1 MYNFFKILDSKY
13 RKYFFLIIFLV
24 SLSNLVEI
32 LSLAAIAPLIS
43 ILFRINAQNF
53 QLFNINF
60 LDNLLLNI
68 PYEKLII
75 LTISILIIIFLFKN
89 TISIF
94 VNLFVFKFSYN
105 LKKKISLRLLEKYLH
120 QNYLFHLNSNHS
132 KLVSN
137 LINEVNNFTF
147 YVTFS
152 VIYLL
157 GECILLSLCFL
168 FLVAFGY
175 IKIILFFFIFFLI
188 VIFLFKNFNKKLKE
202 WSSIRESNDVF
213 IFKNIDNAL
222 SGVKEIILLNGF
234 NKLFNNFKKIKKIA
248 SVLEKNQSLVLYLP
262 KSVLEFLGI
271 CFLSITIFYLF
282 YLKKDNS
289 EIIMVVTFYIALA
302 YRLIPSFSKITSSY
316 QSIMNANSS
325 IKTITK
331 ELNLENDIFYDNNFD
346 SRKKINFNT
355 SLDLKNISFKY
366 RNRNENILEN
376 LDFRI
381 NKGQAIGILGDS
393 GVGKSTFLDL
403 LVCLIKP
410 SFGEI
415 KLDNINL
422 ATPEIIRSYQNIIG
436 YVTQSPFILDDTI
449 AENIAFGDLNSTL
462 NNLQIKK
469 AINQAKLKNFVDSL
483 PEGEN
488 TVIGN
493 RGVKLSGGQRQRIA
507 LARCFYFDREIILF
521 DEATNSLDSDT
532 EKEIIDSIYSLK
544 KIKTIIIVSH
554 KKELLNKCDKIYFI
568 RNKTMHLNS

>member
-24 SLSNLVEI
+24 GLSNLVEI

-43 ILFRINAQNF
+43 ILFRINTQNF

-68 PYEKLII
+68 SYERLII
-75 LTISILIIIFLFKN
+75 LSISILIIIFFFKN
-89 TISIF
+89 IISIF
-94 VNLFVFKFSYN
+94 VNLSVFKFSYN

-147 YVTFS
+147 YGTFS

-157 GECILLSLCFL
+157 GECILLSLCLL

-188 VIFLFKNFNKKLKE
+188 VIFFFKNFNKKLKE
-202 WSSIRESNDVF
+202 WSSARESNDVF

-234 NKLFNNFKKIKKIA
+234 NKLFNNYKKNKTLA
-248 SVLEKNQSLVLYLP
+248 TVLEKKQSLVLYLP
-262 KSVLEFLGI
+262 KSVLEFFSI

-289 EIIMVVTFYIALA
+289 EIIMIVTFYIALA

-316 QSIMNANSS
+316 QSLMNANSS
-325 IKTITK
+325 IKVITK
-331 ELNLENDIFYDNNFD
+331 ELNLENDIFYDNKFNF
-346 SRKKINFNT
+346 SKKINFNT

-366 RNRNENILEN
+366 SNRNEHILEN
-376 LDFRI
+376 
-381 NKGQAIGILGDS
+381 
-393 GVGKSTFLDL
+393 
-403 LVCLIKP
+403 
-410 SFGEI
+410 
-415 KLDNINL
+415 
-422 ATPEIIRSYQNIIG
+422 
-436 YVTQSPFILDDTI
+436 
-449 AENIAFGDLNSTL
+449 
-462 NNLQIKK
+462 
-469 AINQAKLKNFVDSL
+469 
-483 PEGEN
+483 
-488 TVIGN
+488 
-493 RGVKLSGGQRQRIA
+493 
-507 LARCFYFDREIILF
+507 
-521 DEATNSLDSDT
+521 
-532 EKEIIDSIYSLK
+532 
-544 KIKTIIIVSH
+544 
-554 KKELLNKCDKIYFI
+554 
-568 RNKTMHLNS
+568 